1 MGTRPTPVIAIHG
14 QPGLCPAQE
23 GLVVTWLSRPLDP
36 GSMPHTL
43 LLRKTG
49 LRNIT
54 PAFASPNWPPPLAD
68 HSRTYD
74 TAFPEPGS
82 AYVPSTLC

>member
-14 QPGLCPAQE
+14 QPGLLPCSGRPH
-23 GLVVTWLSRPLDP
+23 GHWLSRPLDP
-36 GSMPHTL
+36 GPIPHTL
-43 LLRKTG
+43 LLRKNG

-68 HSRTYD
+68 GSGTYD

-82 AYVPSTLC
+82 AYVPRTLC